1 MIAGLE
7 IVCEWAINH
16 SEKNH
21 YSVIFYFLW
30 LYILILSRANLPLL
44 FSIFKDS
51 WVTWL
56 KIFSFASWLACL
68 DPFASIP
75 NKSCCYSCWDQIL
88 STTVYQVLHDVA
100 SGQSSASSSAT
111 VACIFF
117 CLPNFSPLAVVQ
129 ACPKPPF
136 AVFSSSLFSKFERP
150 PPETHPQLFG
160 WDVSPA
166 LGLWGM
172 AGPEPSQG
180 TVDSVPDHG
189 VESYP
194 LHTLQPPFSIKPQ
207 T

>member
-75 NKSCCYSCWDQIL
+75 NKSCCYSCWDHNPKHHCL
-88 STTVYQVLHDVA
+88 PGTSWCGLWPVLGLLFCH
-100 SGQSSASSSAT
+100 
-111 VACIFF
+111 CCLYFFF

-136 AVFSSSLFSKFERP
+136 AVFSSSLFLAYCTAFLSF
-150 PPETHPQLFG
+150 LFQEY
-160 WDVSPA
+160 VCP
-166 LGLWGM
+166 
-172 AGPEPSQG
+172 
-180 TVDSVPDHG
+180 VHG
-189 VESYP
+189 IPYIIDN
-194 LHTLQPPFSIKPQ
+194 HA
-207 T
+207 